1 MYKIIDLK
9 YEIEELMTKALENDE
24 DFNPMLYVED
34 ILNEY
39 YNQGYDIYHVFDEK
53 SYILKKLIIN
63 AELVDRY

>member
-1 MYKIIDLK
+1 
-9 YEIEELMTKALENDE
+9 MTKALENDE